1 MRTPGIYNDVEEY
14 EYHADPALSASQ
26 MKKLLPPNVPAL
38 FKHER
43 DNGQGWKPVFNFGR
57 AAHAELLGIGSEMV
71 VVQKTTVHKTKA
83 DAWDYDTK
91 SAKQHAADILAE
103 GKTPILF
110 HEVKTIREMV
120 AAVRADPLA
129 SKILAPADGIPEAS
143 MFWTDAPS
151 GVNLRGRIDF
161 LRKPD
166 ANGRLVLPDYKTA
179 KSADPRQFA
188 RSMADFNYPISAANY
203 IDGLLELNYA
213 SEVEFLYVVQEK
225 TAPYLVSVIGQ
236 LPDDIARGRLMKR
249 KAIETYKTCMERN
262 EWPGYSTA
270 IHYPDMPTW
279 WGYYVDDITEQ
290 EMRVA

>member
-1 MRTPGIYNDVEEY
+1 MKHGIHGGIEEY
-14 EYHADPALSASQ
+14 VYHSDPALSASG

-71 VVQKTTVHKTKA
+71 VVQKTTVQRTKA
-83 DAWDYDTK
+83 DAWDYETK

-120 AAVRADPLA
+120 KAVRADPLA
-129 SKILAPADGIPEAS
+129 SKLLAPSDGIAEAS
-143 MFWTDAPS
+143 MFWADRET
-151 GVNLRGRIDF
+151 GVELRGRIDF

-166 ANGRLVLPDYKTA
+166 GSGRLKLPDYKTA

-188 RSMADFNYPISAANY
+188 RSMADYNYPISAANY
-203 IDGLLELNYA
+203 IDGLIELEYA
-213 SEVEFLYVVQEK
+213 SEIEFLYVVQEK

-236 LPDDIARGRLMKR
+236 KPDDIARGRLMKR
-249 KAIETYKTCMERN
+249 KAIHTFKTCTERN
-262 EWPGYSTA
+262 EWPGYSTE

-279 WGYYVDDITEQ
+279 WSYYVDDITE
-290 EMRVA
+290 EAMVI